1 MLMVRFL
8 KYRERKKHMLLD
20 TPEAK
25 MIYKACHH
33 FLTHDYPK
41 TPRQVLSELA
51 EMTDPELEAD
61 RYGQGDHIAGF
72 ESEVAALLG
81 KEAAV
86 FMPSGTMCQQIAL
99 RIWAEQRGTCN
110 VAFHPKSHLE
120 THEEKAYQRL
130 HGLYGILVGSAERLL
145 TLEDLK
151 AISEPVG
158 ALLLELPQRDLGGQL
173 PDWVALNEI
182 MAWARERRIPTH
194 LDGARLWECRP
205 FYGRE
210 YTEIAGIFDSVYVSF
225 YKILGGIA
233 GSVLA
238 GPADVIAEARTWQ
251 HRHGGNL
258 VHLYPLVLS
267 AQKGLRERLGRMEA
281 YHAKAK
287 EIATL
292 LAPFAEIEIVP
303 DPPHTNM
310 MHLFMRGERDK
321 LEAAALDV
329 AKETGIWLFYR
340 LAPTLLPGLTL
351 FELTVGEATLDLSG
365 QEIVDVF
372 RMVLARVSV

>member
-1 MLMVRFL
+1 
-8 KYRERKKHMLLD
+8 MLLD

-25 MIYKACHH
+25 KIRKACHR

-41 TPRQVLSELA
+41 NPRQVLSELA
-51 EMTDPELEAD
+51 ETTDPELEAD
-61 RYGQGDHIAGF
+61 RYGHGDLIAGF
-72 ESEVAALLG
+72 ESEVAALVG

-99 RIWAEQRGTCN
+99 RIWSERRGTRN

-120 THEEKAYQRL
+120 MHEEKAYQRL
-130 HGLYGILVGSAERLL
+130 HGLNGILVGSSDALL
-145 TLEDLK
+145 TLDDLK
-151 AISEPVG
+151 GISEPLG
-158 ALLLELPQRDLGGQL
+158 AILLELPQRELGGQL
-173 PDWVALNEI
+173 PDWESLNEVV
-182 MAWARERRIPTH
+182 AWARERGIPSH
-194 LDGARLWECRP
+194 LDGARLWECKP
-205 FYGRE
+205 FYRRD
-210 YTEIAGIFDSVYVSF
+210 YSEIAGLFDSVYVSF

-238 GPADVIAEARTWQ
+238 APADVIAEARTWQ
-251 HRHGGNL
+251 RRHGGNL
-258 VHLYPLVLS
+258 IHLYPFVLS

-303 DPPHTNM
+303 NPPHTNM
-310 MHLFMRGERDK
+310 MHLFIRGEQEK

-329 AKETGIWLFYR
+329 ARETGTWLFSW
-340 LAPTLLPGLTL
+340 LAPTLFPGLTMY
-351 FELTVGEATLDLSG
+351 ELSVGEATLDLSG

-372 RMVLARVSV
+372 RMVLTQVSV

>member
-1 MLMVRFL
+1 
-8 KYRERKKHMLLD
+8 MLLD

-25 MIYKACHH
+25 KIYKACHR
-33 FLTHDYPK
+33 FLTHEYPK

-51 EMTDPELEAD
+51 ETTDPELEAD
-61 RYGQGDHIAGF
+61 RYGQGDLIARF
-72 ESEVAALLG
+72 ESAVAALLG

-99 RIWAEQRGTCN
+99 RIWAQRRGTCN
-110 VAFHPKSHLE
+110 VAFHPKCHLE
-120 THEEKAYQRL
+120 THEEKGYQRL
-130 HGLYGILVGSAERLL
+130 HGLHGILVGSAERLL
-145 TLEDLK
+145 TLDDLK
-151 AISEPVG
+151 AIAEPLG

-173 PDWVALNEI
+173 PCWEALSEI
-182 MAWARERRIPTH
+182 MAWAHERGIPTH

-210 YTEIAGIFDSVYVSF
+210 YAEIAQLFDSVYVSF

-233 GSVLA
+233 GAVLA

-251 HRHGGNL
+251 RRHGGNL

-267 AQKGLRERLGRMEA
+267 AQKGLRERLERMEA

-287 EIATL
+287 EIAAL
-292 LAPFAEIEIVP
+292 LAPFMEIEIVP
-303 DPPHTNM
+303 NPPHTNM
-310 MHLFMRGERDK
+310 MHLFMRGERGK

-329 AKETGIWLFYR
+329 AKETGIWLFYW
-340 LAPTLLPGLTL
+340 LAPTLLPGFTL

-365 QEIVDVF
+365 QEIVELF
-372 RMVLARVSV
+372 RMVLARVSM

>member
-99 RIWAEQRGTCN
+99 RIWAEHRGTCN

-182 MAWARERRIPTH
+182 MAWAREHRIPTH

-251 HRHGGNL
+251 RRHGGNL

>member
-1 MLMVRFL
+1 M
-8 KYRERKKHMLLD
+8 LD

-25 MIYKACHH
+25 KIFKTCHR
-33 FLTHDYPK
+33 FLTHEYPK

-51 EMTDPELEAD
+51 ETIGPELEAD
-61 RYGQGDHIAGF
+61 RYGQGDLIARF
-72 ESEVAALLG
+72 ESEVATLLG

-99 RIWAEQRGTCN
+99 RIWASRRGTSN

-120 THEEKAYQRL
+120 MHEEKAYQRL
-130 HGLYGILVGSAERLL
+130 HGLHGILVGSADALL
-145 TLEDLK
+145 TLGDLK
-151 AISEPVG
+151 AITEPVG

-173 PDWVALNEI
+173 PGWEALKEI
-182 MAWARERRIPTH
+182 IAWARERGIPTH

-210 YTEIAGIFDSVYVSF
+210 YAEIAQLFDSVYVSF

-233 GSVLA
+233 GSILTGSVE
-238 GPADVIAEARTWQ
+238 VIAEARTWQ
-251 HRHGGNL
+251 RRHGGNL
-258 VHLYPLVLS
+258 IHLYPFVLS

-287 EIATL
+287 EIVAL
-292 LAPFAEIEIVP
+292 LTPFAEIEIVP
-303 DPPHTNM
+303 NPPHTNM
-310 MHLFMRGERDK
+310 MHLFIRGERDK

-329 AKETGIWLFYR
+329 ARETGIWLFYR
-340 LAPTLLPGLTL
+340 LAPTPLPGFTL

-365 QEIVDVF
+365 REIVEVF
-372 RMVLARVSV
+372 QMLLMRVGA